1 MFIFVFQDSQNSFSC
16 DLPFGPFW
24 SVKYLNFGQKLPIRS
39 AYHTFLES
47 RHPEATRKSYYVLS
61 IEGSQKKI
69 SAHGLWEKRIDHS
82 ISTKTVQ
89 IVKKKEYLSKVI
101 RRLEFCGLF

>member
-1 MFIFVFQDSQNSFSC
+1 MVKIHFHAI
-16 DLPFGPFW
+16 PTFGPFW

-61 IEGSQKKI
+61 LEGSQKKI
-69 SAHGLWEKRIDHS
+69 SSHELWEKRIDHS
-82 ISTKTVQ
+82 VSTKTVQ
-89 IVKKKEYLSKVI
+89 IIKKNKGCLSKVM
-101 RRLEFCGLF
+101 RGLEYCGII